1 MRKLF
6 FLLVFLGFCNQVF
19 SQTVVITDDATYTT
33 GNVSS
38 VLDVKSVLKGFLA
51 PRMTQAQRIA
61 IATPADGLLVYQT
74 DATKGFYYYNG
85 TTAAWVLLTASAGT
99 NWSLAGNSGTN
110 SGANYIGTTDAV
122 SLRMRTNA
130 TQRVLIDSVGNVAV
144 GSSPTF
150 TAGTP

>member
-1 MRKLF
+1 MKNMRNLF
-6 FLLVFLGFCNQVF
+6 SLFVFLSFCSQAF
-19 SQTVVITDDATYTT
+19 SQTVVVTDDATYTT

-51 PRMTQAQRIA
+51 PRMTQAQRTV

-85 TTAAWVLLTASAGT
+85 TTSAWVLLAAAAGT

-110 SGANYIGTTDAV
+110 SSA
-122 SLRMRTNA
+122 
-130 TQRVLIDSVGNVAV
+130 
-144 GSSPTF
+144 
-150 TAGTP
+150 

>member
-1 MRKLF
+1 MFYPFHLFLKNMRNLLF
-6 FLLVFLGFCNQVF
+6 LIVFLSFCSQVF
-19 SQTVVITDDATYTT
+19 SQTVVVTDDPVYTV
-33 GNVSS
+33 GNASS

-74 DATKGFYYYNG
+74 DAAKGFYYYNG

-99 NWSLAGNSGTN
+99 NWSLAGNGGTN
-110 SGANYIGTTDAV
+110 SSANYLGTTDAV

-130 TQRVLIDSVGNVAV
+130 TQRV
-144 GSSPTF
+144 
-150 TAGTP
+150 